1 MKLDRP
7 ERIDALAAE
16 YVAGTLRGGARR
28 RFEALRASHPQVE
41 AAVQRWEQRLLPLAE
56 AVPPQEPPLRVWRG
70 IEQRLWPQPGVGA
83 PDRRLSFWRG
93 ASALLGAV
101 VLSLAVLL
109 ARVPAPVPP
118 VIVVLQGTGAA
129 ADFTGGFVAGIG
141 GDGRSLVARPLQ
153 PVALPADRVLELWAV
168 PPEGGGP
175 PRSLGLL
182 RGDGPTVLAR
192 ERLPRELLK
201 GGAAALAVSVEPPGG
216 SPTGTPTGPVVYA
229 GALRL

>member
-1 MKLDRP
+1 MDLRRPDRA
-7 ERIDALAAE
+7 EALAAD

-28 RFEALRASHPQVE
+28 RFEVLRRQHRE
-41 AAVQRWEQRLLPLAE
+41 LDDAVRRWEQRLLPLAE
-56 AVPPQEPPLRVWRG
+56 AVPPEQPPLRVWRG
-70 IEQRLWPQPGVGA
+70 IERRLWPAAAAQPAAGSRWLRTWQALAGALGV
-83 PDRRLSFWRG
+83 
-93 ASALLGAV
+93 AV
-101 VLSLAVLL
+101 LALAVLL
-109 ARVPAPVPP
+109 AQAPAPP

-129 ADFTGGFVAGIG
+129 ADFGGGFVAGIG

-168 PPEGGGP
+168 PPEGGGA

-182 RGDGPTVLAR
+182 RADGVTVLAR
-192 ERLPRELLK
+192 DRLPPALLR

-229 GALRL
+229 GALRM